1 MRPVSVTQVTEYI
14 SKKLRDDYNLK
25 GLVIEGEISGLSKSG
40 QHYYLTLKDSE
51 SMLKCAIWGSNARN
65 IDMSL
70 VKNGKKV
77 IVVADISPYAKG
89 GSYSFSIRHVEAAG
103 EGDLMAEFNRIKS
116 LLEKEGLFDQI
127 HKRPIPVFPERIGVI
142 TSSTGA
148 AIEDIKKI
156 ITAKNNYT
164 DILIFPTQVQG
175 IGAVGSIIE
184 NIILANEL
192 NRNGLQIDTLI
203 VGRGGGSAEDLA
215 AFNDEQVARTIFAS
229 DIPIISA
236 VGHESDFSISDFV
249 ADVRAE
255 TPTAAANLAVMNTF
269 ELAED
274 IERCRKLLSDSIM
287 LKIQAQR
294 MLLDSR
300 TEALYLNMKNKLN
313 ESRSLIE
320 KAVIKLNEN
329 NPQNIFSKGYSA
341 VLDGNGTIV
350 SDINDIV
357 IDDDYEIRMKNGSF
371 KAKAL
376 DIERSI

>member
-51 SMLKCAIWGSNARN
+51 SMLRCAIWGSNARN

-70 VKNGKKV
+70 VQNGKKV

-103 EGDLMAEFNRIKS
+103 EGDLMAEFNRIKA
-116 LLEKEGLFDQI
+116 LLEKEGLFDQK
-127 HKRPIPVFPERIGVI
+127 HKKPIPVFPERIGVI

-192 NRNGLQIDTLI
+192 NRNGLHIDTLI

-215 AFNDEQVARTIFAS
+215 AFNDEQLARTIFAS

-255 TPTAAANLAVMNTF
+255 TPTAAANMAVMDTY
-269 ELAED
+269 ELADD
-274 IERCRKLLSDSIM
+274 IERCRKLLSDSAM

-376 DIERSI
+376 DIERSK

>member
-14 SKKLRDDYNLK
+14 SKKLRDDLNLK

-51 SMLKCAIWGSNARN
+51 SMLRCAIWGSNSRN
-65 IDMSL
+65 IDMTL

-103 EGDLMAEFNRIKS
+103 EGDLMAEFNRIKA
-116 LLEKEGLFDQI
+116 LLEKEGLFDQ
-127 HKRPIPVFPERIGVI
+127 KYKKPIPVFPERIGVV

-184 NIILANEL
+184 NIMLANEL
-192 NRNGLQIDTLI
+192 NRNGLRIDTLI

-229 DIPIISA
+229 DIPVISA

-255 TPTAAANLAVMNTF
+255 TPTAAANMAVMNTF

-274 IERCRKLLSDSIM
+274 IERCRELLIDSAR

-294 MLLDSR
+294 TLLDSR
-300 TEALYLNMKNKLN
+300 TEGLYLNMKNKLN
-313 ESRSLIE
+313 ESQNLIE
-320 KAVIKLNEN
+320 KAVIKLKEN
-329 NPQNIFSKGYSA
+329 NPQNIFNKGYSA
-341 VLDGNGTIV
+341 VLDVNGNIV